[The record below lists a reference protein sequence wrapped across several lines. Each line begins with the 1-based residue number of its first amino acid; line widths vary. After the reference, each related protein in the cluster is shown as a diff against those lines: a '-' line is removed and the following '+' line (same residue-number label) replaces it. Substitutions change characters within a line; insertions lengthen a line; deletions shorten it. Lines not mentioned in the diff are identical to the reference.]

1 MENLSPKA
9 RRLAIGEEEA
19 EQRLDNFLF
28 RILKGVPKSHVYRL
42 LRTGQVRVN
51 GGRAKPDYRLQV
63 ADEIRL
69 PPVRQAETVQ
79 PSFPDS
85 RRFAV
90 LRETILFEDSQ
101 LLVLNKPAGIAVHGG
116 SSISFGVIEALRSMR
131 PEEHSLEL
139 VHRLDRETSGC
150 LIVAKKRSALRML
163 HAAWREGR
171 VEKRYLALLNGRWQD
186 GERRVRLTLEKSVLQ
201 SGERRVRVSDS
212 GKESESRFRPLQLFE
227 DATLVEVSILT
238 GRTHQIRVHAAHL
251 GHSVAGDDK
260 YGRRDINRR
269 FYDLGLK
276 RMFLH
281 AQSLA
286 FTHPGSGEPLR
297 VTAPLDDNLQGTLDR
312 LGNAS

>member
-9 RRLAIGEEEA
+9 RRLAIGEEGA

-79 PSFPDS
+79 PAFPDS
-85 RRFAV
+85 RRLAV

-116 SSISFGVIEALRSMR
+116 SGVSFGVIEALRSMR

-163 HAAWREGR
+163 HTAWREGR
-171 VEKRYLALLNGRWQD
+171 VEKRYLALLNGRWQN
-186 GERRVRLTLEKSVLQ
+186 GERRVRLTLEKNVLQ

-212 GKESESRFRPLQLFE
+212 GKESESQFRPLQLFE
-227 DATLVEVSILT
+227 DATLMEVVILT

-269 FYDLGLK
+269 FHDLGLK

-312 LGNAS
+312 LGNSS

>member
-9 RRLAIGEEEA
+9 RHVAIEEEAA

-51 GGRAKPDYRLQV
+51 GGRVKPDYRLQV

-69 PPVRQAETVQ
+69 PPVRQAETAR
-79 PSFPDS
+79 PSLPGS
-85 RRFAV
+85 RQLAA
-90 LRETILFEDSQ
+90 LREAILFEDSQ
-101 LLVLNKPAGIAVHGG
+101 LLVLNKPAGVAVHGG
-116 SSISFGVIEALRSMR
+116 SGISFGVIEALRIMR

-150 LIVAKKRSALRML
+150 LMVAKKRSVLRTL

-171 VEKRYLALLNGRWQD
+171 VGKYYLALLSGRWQG
-186 GERRVRLTLEKSVLQ
+186 GEQRVRLTLEKNVLQ
-201 SGERRVRVSDS
+201 SGERRVRVSDA

-227 DATLVEVSILT
+227 DATLVEVAILT
-238 GRTHQIRVHAAHL
+238 GRTHQIRVHASHL
-251 GHSVAGDDK
+251 GHPVAGDDK

-269 FYDLGLK
+269 FYASGLK

-286 FTHPGSGEPLR
+286 FIHPGSGESLR
-297 VTAPLDDNLQGTLDR
+297 MNAPLDDSLQEVLDR
-312 LGNAS
+312 LGNSS